1 MGWSI
6 EIKQMRLSIPRRCC
20 ILLPKQ
26 LAPRKGTVTLQ
37 RQRRCPSRQKQLTPR
52 KGTVTQGH
60 KYHLPIIRE
69 TTPTPQGDGNFS
81 FCVVPSFASPK
92 QPPPRKGTVTTSSP
106 ARTITNKK
114 QPPPRK
120 GTVTPTL
127 NGLTPHWTKQPPPRK
142 GTVTGRYVGPRRA
155 PGDETTPTPQGD
167 GNCCAE
173 RANVCACCGNNPHPA
188 RGRELGVLVVE
199 LVGRGNNS
207 RPARGR

>member
-1 MGWSI
+1 MIRVLDKKRNPVGWSI

-92 QPPPRKGTVTTSSP
+92 QPPPRKGTVT
-106 ARTITNKK
+106 
-114 QPPPRK
+114 
-120 GTVTPTL
+120 
-127 NGLTPHWTKQPPPRK
+127 
-142 GTVTGRYVGPRRA
+142 GRYVGPRRA